1 MSRKKVSFRVMKKVI
16 KDLGG
21 IFATKDVSEDQRMI
35 KAHPKLVKHS
45 HYHAFV
51 GGALSD
57 HRVRLRIKEIQKR
70 TSRGSRWQKLGFS
83 NNVPSKSSQT
93 IDREIRS
100 PSKAKADKPFTLV
113 CPSCGGRLK
122 RTETPDR
129 FICAHCG
136 NEHIINL

>member
-1 MSRKKVSFRVMKKVI
+1 MSRKNVSVRVMKKVI

-21 IFATKDVSEDQRMI
+21 IFTTKDVSEDQRMM
-35 KAHPKLVKHS
+35 KAHPQLVKHS

-70 TSRGSRWQKLGFS
+70 TARGSRWQKLGFS
-83 NNVPSKSSQT
+83 NNVPSISAPSFDQ
-93 IDREIRS
+93 EIKN
-100 PSKAKADKPFTLV
+100 PSKPKVEKPFTLV

-122 RTETPDR
+122 RTETPDH